1 MCGGAFMILK
11 FENIYVD
18 QLLIHALHKVE
29 CILQKDLSRHSFT
42 LSLECFDANSR
53 RSLGRT

>member
-18 QLLIHALHKVE
+18 QLLIHALHKAE
-29 CILQKDLSRHSFT
+29 CILQKDLSSFIHI
-42 LSLECFDANSR
+42 EF
-53 RSLGRT
+53 GMF